1 VSARDSAYAALA
13 ATRPRVRVE
22 DDTVG
27 HFMARLRAQGGLCS
41 RVENEEAAR
50 VWLAGVALEEASPV
64 LIAEDAWLARILALG
79 GPPMPALAAAAQG
92 RIEGLAITTAI
103 AAVAETGSVLLHPRV
118 GAPMAMNFLCDR
130 LVVLLRAADVL
141 PNLEDLWA
149 RVRETFGSNQPRA
162 LSLVSG
168 PSSSGD
174 IGMQFATG
182 VHGPIELQ
190 VLVVDS

>member
-1 VSARDSAYAALA
+1 MSTRDSAYAALA
-13 ATRPRVRVE
+13 ATRPRVRIA
-22 DDTVG
+22 DDTIG

-41 RVENEEAAR
+41 RVADEDAAR
-50 VWLAGVALEEASPV
+50 NWLAGVAGTEASPA
-64 LIAEDAWLARILALG
+64 LIAEDPWLARILAL
-79 GPPMPALAAAAQG
+79 PDPALPAFAGAGAG

-103 AAVAETGSVLLHPRV
+103 AAVAETGSVLLHPRA

-130 LVVLLRAADVL
+130 LVVLVREADVL
-141 PNLEDLWA
+141 PNLEDLWE
-149 RVRETFGSNQPRA
+149 RVRGTFGEHAPRA

-182 VHGPIELQ
+182 VHGPIELH